1 MFESSFLKVYICCVS
16 FFRADNLVF
25 SQFGAKE
32 KQTEG
37 ESIANNTRNI
47 LWLLDTALHCYTAQ
61 Q

>member
-37 ESIANNTRNI
+37 ESIANNTRSI
-47 LWLLDTALHCYTAQ
+47 LWRLDTVLHCYTAQ